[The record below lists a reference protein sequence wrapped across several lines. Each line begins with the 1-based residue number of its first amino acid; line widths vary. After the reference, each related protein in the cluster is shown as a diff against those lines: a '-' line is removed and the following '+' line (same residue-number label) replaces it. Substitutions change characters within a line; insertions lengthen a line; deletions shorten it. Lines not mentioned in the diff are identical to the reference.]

1 MHLVQYLVAFLI
13 NLVSGIPLIFALDL
27 VSIALAA
34 PEDGFFN
41 PLNIGRRVNKPTD
54 YQGAICNANRA
65 LAQIAAGNQPQSTYT
80 DYTALSN
87 NYQLYSANRWPID
100 GSLDGVFG
108 TLNIHKANFIRW
120 GGDYS
125 PPEGSQKL
133 SFNLW
138 INAQDGMIIV
148 DNAES
153 ASRGASIPA
162 DVPTRL
168 SDNPNSLRYILRRS
182 VINPYSTKIGKQAVA
197 AAGSKV
203 QEWPATNLLANTDPW
218 RAVIGCPNGY
228 GVGFLL
234 MQHRAVFET
243 RTLGTAWVFESSIEE
258 LCFLY
263 SITGGGNALAPGPAA
278 PPAPLPGPVSLD
290 TATTWV
296 MQTTAP
302 GS

>member
-1 MHLVQYLVAFLI
+1 MLFKVHKDPVKPLCSCLFPISICFCIYTRCIFHFCGCAASIFFEFSEGGDCLVDADMHLVQYLVAFLI

-120 GGDYS
+120 GGDVS
-125 PPEGSQKL
+125 PQS
-133 SFNLW
+133 
-138 INAQDGMIIV
+138 
-148 DNAES
+148 
-153 ASRGASIPA
+153 
-162 DVPTRL
+162 PTVTH
-168 SDNPNSLRYILRRS
+168 P
-182 VINPYSTKIGKQAVA
+182 G
-197 AAGSKV
+197 
-203 QEWPATNLLANTDPW
+203 TDK
-218 RAVIGCPNGY
+218 
-228 GVGFLL
+228 
-234 MQHRAVFET
+234 
-243 RTLGTAWVFESSIEE
+243 S
-258 LCFLY
+258 
-263 SITGGGNALAPGPAA
+263 
-278 PPAPLPGPVSLD
+278 
-290 TATTWV
+290 
-296 MQTTAP
+296 
-302 GS
+302 